1 MNTPIET
8 FLAREPKAAAKM
20 EHAILDYRHAR
31 NDLLHARE
39 DLEHA
44 KKDCAH
50 AMQDFDHLIHDFTH
64 ALTDW
69 EKGGRLR
76 LAGRGKGARG
86 GRSERL
92 ELGQQ

>member
-1 MNTPIET
+1 MPC
-8 FLAREPKAAAKM
+8 M
-20 EHAILDYRHAR
+20 
-31 NDLLHARE
+31 
-39 DLEHA
+39 
-44 KKDCAH
+44 
-50 AMQDFDHLIHDFTH
+50 DFDYIIHDFTH

>member
-1 MNTPIET
+1 MLEIFFSARVRVWNTPRKI
-8 FLAREPKAAAKM
+8 APM
-20 EHAILDYRHAR
+20 P
-31 NDLLHARE
+31 
-39 DLEHA
+39 
-44 KKDCAH
+44 C
-50 AMQDFDHLIHDFTH
+50 MDFDYTIHDFTH